1 MNFLHNTSRL
11 RFLSL
16 SLGATLLLSSS
27 CTVFKSDM
35 DSNNPVIAAQA
46 QRVADLRNQISD
58 QERVVN
64 TEKAKLKSMEYQ
76 LKSAQQELKARK
88 L

>member
-1 MNFLHNTSRL
+1 MKKASNTL
-11 RFLSL
+11 RFLTL
-16 SLGATLLLSSS
+16 SLGTSLLLGS

-46 QRVADLRNQISD
+46 QRISDLRNQISD
-58 QERVVN
+58 QQRLVD
-64 TEKAKLKSMEYQ
+64 TEKAKLKSLEYQ

-88 L
+88 M